1 MWMIYALPSILFPPS
16 CLGCKKSATA
26 LCERCIGLSRK
37 SLSAMHPFILSTFD
51 FKDPLIKRVIH
62 AIKYHHRKDL
72 VDPLIPYIAQT
83 ASIISPIS
91 DYTLVPI
98 PMPRLRRLM
107 RGYNQSDIIAR
118 ALSKQLHIPCD
129 METLIRTK
137 NKKRQA
143 TIHEKQKRLENQKGT
158 FAVTGS
164 VQGKRFI
171 LVDDVTTTGATLAEA
186 RKELLRAGA
195 QEVLA
200 LTIAH

>member
-1 MWMIYALPSILFPPS
+1 M
-16 CLGCKKSATA
+16 GCKKSSTA

-72 VDPLIPYIAQT
+72 VGPLIPHIAQT
-83 ASIISPIS
+83 ASIISDIS
-91 DYTLVPI
+91 GYIIIPI

-107 RGYNQSDIIAR
+107 RGYNQSDIMAR
-118 ALSKQLHIPCD
+118 ALSEQLHIPYD
-129 METLIRTK
+129 AQTLIRTK
-137 NKKRQA
+137 HKKRQA

-158 FAVTGS
+158 FAVLGN
-164 VQGKRFI
+164 VQGGRFL

-195 QEVLA
+195 REVLA
-200 LTIAH
+200 LTVAH